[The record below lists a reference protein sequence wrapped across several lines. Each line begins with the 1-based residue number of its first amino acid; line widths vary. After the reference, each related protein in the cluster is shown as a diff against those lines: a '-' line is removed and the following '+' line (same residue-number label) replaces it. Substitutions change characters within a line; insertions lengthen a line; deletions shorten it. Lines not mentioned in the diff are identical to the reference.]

1 MKTIKI
7 PFTNKVI
14 VDRNKYEQGQLAA
27 TIKDGMIEAIT
38 ALQSGEVEFFVTF
51 FPDNY
56 VVAAKH
62 YAFNIIIKS
71 FPFGDDKEYARLCAE
86 ELCEMLNSKM

>member
-14 VDRNKYEQGQLAA
+14 VDRDKYEQGQRAA
-27 TIKDGMIEAIT
+27 TIRDGIINAIT
-38 ALQSGEVEFFVTF
+38 DLQNGRVAFAVSF

-56 VVAAKH
+56 VVLANH

-71 FPFGDDKEYARLCAE
+71 FPIGDDAEYARLCAE

>member
-14 VDRNKYEQGQLAA
+14 VNKDKYEKGQLAA
-27 TIKDGMIEAIT
+27 TIRDGMIEALR
-38 ALQSGEVEFFVTF
+38 ALESGSVEFFVTF

-56 VVAAKH
+56 VVAAKN

-71 FPFGDDKEYARLCAE
+71 FPFGDDREYARLCAE

>member
-14 VDRNKYEQGQLAA
+14 VDRNKYEQGQQAA
-27 TIKDGMIEAIT
+27 TIRDGMIDALT
-38 ALQSGEVEFFVTF
+38 ALQNGKVEFAVSF

-56 VVAAKH
+56 IVLAKH
-62 YAFNIIIKS
+62 YAFNIIIKA
-71 FPFGDDKEYARLCAE
+71 FPIGDDKEYAQLCAE